1 MKYAVSIIVLIYSVL
16 FYYVALQEPSK
27 VEAIINLTIFV
38 LIIPIL
44 VCYLIRHIT
53 MWFSIMY
60 IRRNL

>member
-16 FYYVALQEPSK
+16 FYYVGLQEAFK
-27 VEAIINLTIFV
+27 VEAMINLTIFT

-44 VCYLIRHIT
+44 VCYLVRHIT